1 MNANKRILAAIIV
14 AASLLFAPFNAVA
27 GEPELSTK
35 YALNLDVAKYLA
47 KKAREHADA
56 NDWDVNIAIV
66 DDAGLL
72 VYFERGNTVQPGSIE
87 VAMRK
92 ARTAANFKRPSS
104 VFSERLG
111 AGGTGLLTLPDTI
124 QLAGGVPIVWKGA
137 YLGAMGVSGVQ
148 SLQDEEIAKA
158 AIEALVEK
166 LGD

>member
-1 MNANKRILAAIIV
+1 MHALKTAFIAV
-14 AASLLFAPFNAVA
+14 LLSVSTSAFAGDV
-27 GEPELSTK
+27 ELSTK
-35 YALNLDVAKYLA
+35 YALNLDTAKFLA
-47 KKAREHADA
+47 KHARAFA
-56 NDWDVNIAIV
+56 NENEWDVNIAIV

-92 ARTAANFKRPSS
+92 ARTAANFKRPTS

-111 AGGTGLLTLPDTI
+111 GGGSAVGLLTLPDTI
-124 QLAGGVPIVWKGA
+124 QLAGGVPIVWKGQ

-148 SLQDEEIAKA
+148 SAQDAQIADA
-158 AIEALVEK
+158 AIAALLEK